1 MCSVLQVQPRS
12 PASAQA
18 TCWPPQPGS
27 RKRAAAKPAA
37 RQGVLSCFNLTSYS
51 LFKLI
56 YLSTFGCAG
65 SSLLFRFLSL
75 GRAGLLSGCA
85 RRLLTAGFAGYG
97 ARSRAR
103 GSGVGEHGLRARGA
117 WARGSGVRAW
127 VLGFGAQQSGRL
139 GSGLRAWALRLG
151 GRSAWTRGLRG
162 QGARAA
168 SLSGMRDPP
177 RPDQSSNPCLLHG
190 RADSPLGHQGS
201 PSLRRAP
208 AWALSARA

>member
-37 RQGVLSCFNLTSYS
+37 RQGVLSCSNLTSYS

-85 RRLLTAGFAGYG
+85 RAGFSLPASLAMGPALG
-97 ARSRAR
+97 LEAQ
-103 GSGVGEHGLRARGA
+103 GSGNT
-117 WARGSGVRAW
+117 GSGPGVRG
-127 VLGFGAQQSGRL
+127 LGAQGSGR
-139 GSGLRAWALRLG
+139 GF
-151 GRSAWTRGLRG
+151 
-162 QGARAA
+162 
-168 SLSGMRDPP
+168 
-177 RPDQSSNPCLLHG
+177 
-190 RADSPLGHQGS
+190 
-201 PSLRRAP
+201 
-208 AWALSARA
+208 